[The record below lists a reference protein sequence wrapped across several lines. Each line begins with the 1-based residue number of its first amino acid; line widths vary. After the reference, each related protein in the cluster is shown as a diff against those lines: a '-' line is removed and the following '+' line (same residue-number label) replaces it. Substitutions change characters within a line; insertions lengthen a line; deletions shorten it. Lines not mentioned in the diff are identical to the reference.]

1 MKESPNARDPS
12 GVIDTVE
19 EVEEK
24 VENGM
29 KASGYSIK
37 KMVVWLQKT
46 NVDDVCANQKE
57 TKTP

>member
-1 MKESPNARDPS
+1 
-12 GVIDTVE
+12 
-19 EVEEK
+19 